1 MQIAILYVR
10 ISKDLNLHSGLPN
23 SFFLVSV
30 RSILVGVRWI
40 VGIQFYIV
48 AAYIFVHSLISKEIC
63 MVYWV
68 PIVFAFYNKVICF
81 GGELLNF

>member
-1 MQIAILYVR
+1 M
-10 ISKDLNLHSGLPN
+10 
-23 SFFLVSV
+23 
-30 RSILVGVRWI
+30 
-40 VGIQFYIV
+40 VGIQSYIV

-68 PIVFAFYNKVICF
+68 PIVLAFYNNVICF